1 MLLMASKLLKFILT
15 KYYYY
20 RKGIFKFKRS
30 KLEICGILKHTTLE
44 NGERKVFKGMY
55 GKTHVIIKEPE
66 YRPSKEFL
74 NTCIATELLQDKVPK
89 PLFFND
95 KDKVPKPLYFNDKI
109 DRMLVLEYFDYRS
122 RDWPAVVNG
131 KNGNELNEQEYK
143 KLVEC
148 LSLLHSSK
156 LSPLKEKILDVEK
169 YGGKPLHCKAQED
182 LIEIENAAF
191 GEGEK
196 KDLKAKLNDIV
207 QNLPQKS
214 DEIVISHGDFKPDNI
229 LTIRDNNITKD
240 IKIIDWIDLGF
251 RCRQYDVGSLLF
263 GLDKEKVLELVKYYL
278 ESSRLDDKNPVL
290 FSKEAIAIACVVHIS
305 EPLRTKDKEKTSRY
319 INYAYDTIQQL
330 KQQDS
335 Q

>member
-1 MLLMASKLLKFILT
+1 MSSKLLKFLLV
-15 KYYYY
+15 KYYYC
-20 RKGIFKFKRS
+20 RRAVFKFKIG
-30 KLEICGILKHTTLE
+30 KLEICGIIKCTKLE
-44 NGERKVFKGMY
+44 NNERKVSKGMY
-55 GKTHVIIKEPE
+55 DQMSVIIKEPG
-66 YRPSKEFL
+66 YRPSDEFL
-74 NTCIATELLQDKVPK
+74 NTCIAVELLG
-89 PLFFND
+89 
-95 KDKVPKPLYFNDKI
+95 DKVPKPLYFDDKI
-109 DRMLVLEYFDYRS
+109 DGKMLILEYS
-122 RDWPAVVNG
+122 NSSPRDWPAVVSG

-148 LSLLHSSK
+148 ISLLHSSK
-156 LSPLKEKILDVEK
+156 LNPLKKKVLDVEK

-191 GEGEK
+191 GEEEK
-196 KDLKAKLNDIV
+196 KDLKAKLNEIV

-229 LTIRDNNITKD
+229 LTSRNNNITKD

-278 ESSRLDDKNPVL
+278 ESSRLEDKNPVL
-290 FSKEAIAIACVVHIS
+290 FSKEAIAIACVVHVS
-305 EPLRTKDKEKTSRY
+305 EPLRTKDKEKISRY
-319 INYAYDTIQQL
+319 INYAYDIIQQL